1 MCLRYGTTEKMTVTF
16 DDSRVWLMWLN
27 LFSTEAHDNFVFRVG
42 LTLMDLDHNP
52 FEEYSIPPYLR
63 DIFKVIEQVNGPDVV
78 VNTSPLEKN
87 ASEVVT

>member
-1 MCLRYGTTEKMTVTF
+1 MTVTF

-63 DIFKVIEQVNGPDVV
+63 ESFKRVEQVNGPDVV
-78 VNTSPLEKN
+78 ANTSSLEKK
-87 ASEVVT
+87 ASEAVT